1 MTREAASQHY
11 RAVSKP
17 CRRVLHRPAGIL
29 GQLMAPARHDPA
41 AADDHDGHADSPAPA
56 PAPAIGIGTP

>member
-1 MTREAASQHY
+1 
-11 RAVSKP
+11 
-17 CRRVLHRPAGIL
+17 
-29 GQLMAPARHDPA
+29 MAPARHDPA